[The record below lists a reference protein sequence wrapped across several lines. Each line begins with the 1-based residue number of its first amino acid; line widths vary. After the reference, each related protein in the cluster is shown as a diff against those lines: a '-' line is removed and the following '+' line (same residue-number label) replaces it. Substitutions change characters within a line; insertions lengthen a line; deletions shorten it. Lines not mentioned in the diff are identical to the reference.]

1 MIRIDYYLI
10 RPNKTRIRKMKVVVT
25 QGEASAKVKFER
37 WFKKHFPN
45 SRCEII
51 EIY

>member
-10 RPNKTRIRKMKVVVT
+10 RPNKTRIRKMKVVIT
-25 QGEASAKVKFER
+25 QGEASAKVKFNT
-37 WFKKHFPN
+37 WFYKHFKN
-45 SRCEII
+45 SSYKII